1 MDAQSSNLFT
11 TARLFRS
18 KLNPPV
24 PLPGSFYRERLIH
37 KLNEGWGRKLTLI
50 TAPPGYGKTS
60 LLQLWTAHQ
69 ERPVGWLR
77 LDASDD
83 DLRRFLFYFVH
94 AAPLVLD
101 DVQVQLAEWL
111 SKADPGMLVIELES
125 IAAQWIACL
134 ERCEQEIMIIVDGLE
149 TIRNPNIVR
158 FLTIFLRFCPPYV
171 HVVLS
176 GRQAIGIELPR
187 AEDGGSEIITAEH
200 LALTGKEL
208 FHYIVQQSSVRLS
221 DSNLDDL
228 MERSQGWL
236 IGVNAYLPLLR
247 QQGYLVKPD
256 WHDHA
261 ERETTDYFRGM
272 IAEIDPTALQ
282 VLMRL
287 STAKQFDAAIA
298 RLLLEGMEHGLMLG
312 ELSRNIP
319 FLFQQNNKPGQY
331 VFHPM
336 FSTFLQ
342 RELQETAPADYAA
355 LHRKCAYFAEEQAQY
370 IRAADHAFK
379 AGDREWAADV
389 LERNAPELLREGNL
403 LPLLE
408 RFALSELKQKP
419 GLAYMYG
426 YALFHE
432 RKIQSAESIANLL
445 EEIIQSNDNVML
457 PSTGERLNGYLSSLR
472 SMIHYSRRETD
483 LGLHYL
489 KQTEREFS
497 GPGKLHRNSIFLPP
511 YTASV
516 LRGRLGNYGVLK
528 SALAMYEYVASRWGR
543 QDRGYAVILVCLG
556 ECYYEEGRLDQSEE
570 HLRRGLRL
578 SLDLDQ
584 PGLFVPAFLASA
596 QLNWRKG
603 ETEAAWAVLNEAR
616 EQLIQRNLDSELVQL
631 VNACEAKLRIKTQ
644 DTKYVRQW
652 IQKTDIKS
660 DSPIVQNRIYEA
672 FVLLRAYLF
681 LGKMTEALTFGG
693 KLLQTAVSTNHP
705 RDLIEANLLLAQIYW
720 KQGKHSQALDKLDR
734 ALAEAQEQGYVQIVV
749 DEGAALSVL
758 LKQYRK
764 RNRLPNHAKLAKFTS
779 FLLRAVP
786 GDEADEAANS
796 PITATLTPQEK
807 RVLQFVIRGASNRMI
822 AETLAISAETAKK
835 HCKHIYRKLGVMN
848 RLQAI
853 QLYARLQDKSRQ
865 EDRS

>member
-1 MDAQSSNLFT
+1 MDAPSINLFT

-24 PLPGSFYRERLIH
+24 PTPGAFHRERLIH
-37 KLNEGWGRKLTLI
+37 KLNEGWGRKLTLM

-60 LLQLWTAHQ
+60 LLQQWTVHQ

-94 AAPLVLD
+94 AVPLILD
-101 DVQVQLAEWL
+101 DVQVQLAEWV

-125 IAAQWIACL
+125 FAAQWIACL
-134 ERCEQEIMIIVDGLE
+134 ERCEQEIMIVVDGLE
-149 TIRNPNIVR
+149 TIRDPNIVR
-158 FLTIFLRFCPPYV
+158 FLTLFLRFCPPHV

-187 AEDGGSEIITAEH
+187 AEDGGCEIITAEH
-200 LALTGKEL
+200 LALTRKEL
-208 FHYIVQQSSVRLS
+208 FHYVVQQSSVRLS
-221 DSNLDDL
+221 DINLDDL

-236 IGVNAYLPLLR
+236 IGANAYLPLLR
-247 QQGYLVKPD
+247 LKGQLIKSD

-261 ERETTDYFRGM
+261 ERETTAYFRDM
-272 IAEIDPTALQ
+272 ISDFDPAALQ

-287 STAKQFDAAIA
+287 SVAKLFDSAIA
-298 RLLLEGMEHGLMLG
+298 GLLLEGMEQGPKLR
-312 ELSRNIP
+312 ELLRNIP
-319 FLFQQNNKPGQY
+319 FVFQQNNKPGQY
-331 VFHPM
+331 AFHPM
-336 FSTFLQ
+336 FCSFLQ
-342 RELQETAPADYAA
+342 RELQEAAPADYAA
-355 LHRKCAYFAEEQAQY
+355 LHRKYASYAENQGQY
-370 IRAADHAFK
+370 IRAAEHAFK
-379 AGDREWAADV
+379 AGDRERAADV
-389 LERNAPELLREGNL
+389 LERNAPELLRANL

-408 RFALSELKQKP
+408 RFTLSELKHKP

-426 YALFHE
+426 YSLFQE
-432 RKIQSAESIANLL
+432 RKIQSAEQIANLL
-445 EEIIQSNDNVML
+445 DEIIQSNNDVTMA
-457 PSTGERLNGYLSSLR
+457 STGERLKGYLSSLR

-489 KQTEREFS
+489 KQTESEFS

-556 ECYYEEGRLDQSEE
+556 ECYYEEGRLEQAEE

-584 PGLFVPAFLASA
+584 PGLFVPAFLALA

-616 EQLIQRNLDSELVQL
+616 EQLIQRDLDSELMPL
-631 VNACEAKLRIKTQ
+631 VHACEAKLRIKTQ

-652 IQKTDIKS
+652 LQTTDLKS
-660 DSPIVQNRIYEA
+660 DSPIVSNRIYEA
-672 FVLLRAYLF
+672 FTLLRAYLF

-693 KLLQTAVSTNHP
+693 KLLQAAVSTNHP

-720 KQGKHSQALDKLDR
+720 KQGKHSQAFDKLDR
-734 ALAEAQEQGYVQIVV
+734 ALTEAQEQGYVQIVV
-749 DEGAALSVL
+749 DEGAVLSVL
-758 LKQYRK
+758 VKQYRK
-764 RNRLPNHAKLAKFTS
+764 HNRLPNHTELAKFTS
-779 FLLRAVP
+779 CLLKAIP
-786 GDEADEAANS
+786 KDEADEASS
-796 PITATLTPQEK
+796 PITATLTAQEN
-807 RVLQFVIRGASNRMI
+807 RVLQFIVRGASNRMI
-822 AETLAISAETAKK
+822 AETLAISTETAKK

-853 QLYARLQDKSRQ
+853 QLYTQLQHKSRPD
-865 EDRS
+865 ELS